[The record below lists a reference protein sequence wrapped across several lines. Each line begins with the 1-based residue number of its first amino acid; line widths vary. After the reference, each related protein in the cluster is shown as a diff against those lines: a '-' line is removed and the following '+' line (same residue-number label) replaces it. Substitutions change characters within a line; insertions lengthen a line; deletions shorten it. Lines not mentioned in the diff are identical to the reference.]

1 MELGNR
7 ENYEFNMVIRKSL
20 YRLLVNGT
28 YSNVKGTACSES
40 TTPIRKSVLDRLHF
54 GVVKSMV
61 LNLL

>member
-7 ENYEFNMVIRKSL
+7 ENYEFNMVIMKSL

-40 TTPIRKSVLDRLHF
+40 ITPIRKSLLDKLRF
-54 GVVKSMV
+54 GVLKSMV
-61 LNLL
+61 LNLV